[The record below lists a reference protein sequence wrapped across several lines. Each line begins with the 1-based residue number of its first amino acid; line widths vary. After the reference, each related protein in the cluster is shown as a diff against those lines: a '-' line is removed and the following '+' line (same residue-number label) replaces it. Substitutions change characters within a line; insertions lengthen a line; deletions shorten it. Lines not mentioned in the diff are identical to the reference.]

1 MSTVAPDELARLW
14 SQEKITPEMAI
25 GHITQNLARMQT
37 MLDSH
42 RQMLQATLEV
52 HQQILTTL
60 QVDLEQSAKH
70 QATKKL
76 RPSR

>member
-1 MSTVAPDELARLW
+1 MGTVSPDELARLW

-25 GHITQNLARMQT
+25 GHITQNLARMQG

-60 QVDLEQSAKH
+60 QVDLEQTARNQPTRKIRT
-70 QATKKL
+70 A
-76 RPSR
+76 R